1 MVEKDSMTARVCARC
16 VMDTTD
22 AGITFDEAGV
32 CDNCRR
38 FERDVVPHWHTDEKG
53 KHQFESLIDRIR
65 RLGRGKKYDSIIGLS
80 GGLDSSYLLHVAVT
94 QFKLKPLVFHVD
106 GGWNTDLAVE
116 NIQSLIEKLDLEL
129 MTEVINWKEM
139 RDLQLAFF
147 KAGVPHVDLP
157 QDHAFVAALYKFAL
171 KHNIK
176 VILNGSNYSTEGIR
190 NPFNWGWYGT
200 DLVHIRDIHG
210 QFGSVPLR
218 TYPLSGI
225 LNHKFYLRYIRNIKV
240 VTPLNYVPYRKA
252 VAEETLAKE
261 YGWRAYPQKHFESR
275 FTRFYEGHWLPTR
288 FGFDT
293 RKPQFSSLIV
303 TGQMTR
309 EEALERLRHP
319 AYSAQEVEKDKE
331 FIAAKL
337 RISVAELMSYHSMP
351 LKTYKDYKNQED
363 LFMWGARMW
372 RWLGIDKNVKRVG

>member
-1 MVEKDSMTARVCARC
+1 MTLRVCTRC

-22 AGITFDEAGV
+22 AGITFDAEGV

-38 FERDVVPHWHTDEKG
+38 FERDVVPHWHTDEVG
-53 KHQFESLIDRIR
+53 ARQFAALVDKIKRS
-65 RLGRGKKYDSIIGLS
+65 GRGKQYDSIIGLS
-80 GGLDSSYLLHVAVT
+80 GGLDSSYLLHSAVT
-94 QFKLKPLVFHVD
+94 QFNLRPLVFHVD

-129 MTEVINWKEM
+129 ITDVINWKEM

-171 KHNIK
+171 KHDIK
-176 VILNGSNYSTEGIR
+176 FILNGSNYATEGIR
-190 NPFNWGWYGT
+190 NPLNWGWYGT
-200 DLVHIRDIHG
+200 DLSQIRDIHG
-210 QFGSVPLR
+210 RFGSVPLEK
-218 TYPLSGI
+218 YPLSGI
-225 LNHKFYLRYIRNIKV
+225 LNHKLYLRYIRNIKV
-240 VTPLNYVPYRKA
+240 VKPLNFVPYRKA
-252 VAEETLAKE
+252 MAEETLARE
-261 YGWRAYPQKHFESR
+261 YGWRPYPQKHFESR
-275 FTRFYEGHWLPTR
+275 FTRFFEGYWLPSR

-309 EEALERLRHP
+309 AEALERLKSP
-319 AYSAQEVEKDKE
+319 AYDLQEVEKDKE

-337 RISVAELMSYHSMP
+337 RISVQELMSYHSMP
-351 LKTYKDYKNQED
+351 LKSYKDYRNQED
-363 LFMWGARMW
+363 LFLWGARVW
-372 RWLGIDKNVKRVG
+372 KLLGIEKDVKRVS